1 MRSIETCREDFPAL
15 HQTVAGG
22 RPLVYL
28 DSAATAQKPRSVIEA
43 EARFYERDNA
53 NVHRGV
59 HTLAVRA
66 TEAYE
71 RARRAV
77 ARFIGATDPACV
89 VFVRGTTEAINLV
102 ARSYAQ
108 PRLGPDDEIVLT
120 PMEHHSNMV
129 PWQMVAQATGA
140 RLRYVDLLP
149 DGTLDLASYE
159 RLLESGRV
167 RVVAVTHQSN
177 VLGTI
182 NPVREMAERAHR
194 VGAVVVVDAAQSV
207 PHQPVDVRQLGCDF
221 LAFSGHKMMGPTGIG
236 VLWGRRELLESMPP
250 LFGGGEMIREVGL
263 FESTYNEVPY
273 KFEAGTP
280 PIAQAV
286 GLGAAVEYLESLGM
300 EQVRAHEQRLVA
312 YALERLGQLPDVR
325 IYGPRQHR
333 GGVVSFNVEGVHP
346 HDVATILDQEGVAV
360 RAGHHC
366 AQPLMRWL
374 DVPATVRASFYV
386 YNTPEDVDALVRA
399 LEAVRAIFGAGAKP
413 R

>member
-1 MRSIETCREDFPAL
+1 MRSVRTCREDFPAL

-28 DSAATAQKPRSVIEA
+28 DSAATSHKPYPVIEA
-43 EARFYERDNA
+43 VRRFYERDNA

-59 HTLAVRA
+59 HELAERA

-77 ARFIGATDPACV
+77 ARFIGAPDPACV
-89 VFVRGTTEAINLV
+89 IFVRGATEALNLV

-108 PRLGPDDEIVLT
+108 PRLRPGDEIVLT
-120 PMEHHSNMV
+120 PMEHHSNLV

-140 RLRYVDLLP
+140 TLRYVDLLP
-149 DGTLDLASYE
+149 DGTLDLESYD

-167 RVVAVTHQSN
+167 RVVAFTHQSN

-182 NPVREMAERAHR
+182 NPAREMADRAHR
-194 VGAVVVVDAAQSV
+194 AGAVVVLDGAQSV
-207 PHQPVDVRQLGCDF
+207 PHMPVDVKELGCDF

-236 VLWGRRELLESMPP
+236 VLWGRRELLEEMPP
-250 LFGGGEMIREVGL
+250 LFGGGEMIREVCL
-263 FESTYNEVPY
+263 LTATYNEIPY

-286 GLGAAVEYLESLGM
+286 GLGEAIAYLESLGM
-300 EQVRAHEQRLVA
+300 ANVQAYEDELVRYAVQRLS
-312 YALERLGQLPDVR
+312 EFDDIR
-325 IYGPRQHR
+325 IYGPKER
-333 GGVVSFNVEGVHP
+333 GGLVSFNVEGVHP
-346 HDVATILDQEGVAV
+346 HDVATILDREGVAV

-399 LEAVRAIFGAGAKP
+399 LRSVRSIFGAA
-413 R
+413 RT

>member
-1 MRSIETCREDFPAL
+1 MRSIERCREDFPAL

-22 RPLVYL
+22 HPLVYL
-28 DSAATAQKPRSVIEA
+28 DSAATSQKPQCVIEA
-43 EARFYERDNA
+43 EARFYRRDNA

-59 HTLAVRA
+59 HTLAERA

-71 RARRAV
+71 GARRAV
-77 ARFIGATDPACV
+77 ARFIGAPDPACV
-89 VFVRGTTEAINLV
+89 IFVRGATEALNLV

-108 PRLGPDDEIVLT
+108 PRLRPGDEIVLT
-120 PMEHHSNMV
+120 PMEHHSNLV

-149 DGTLDLASYE
+149 DGTVDLASYD

-167 RVVAVTHQSN
+167 RVVAFTHQSN

-182 NPVREMAERAHR
+182 NPAQEMARRAHQA
-194 VGAVVVVDAAQSV
+194 GAVVVLDGAQSV
-207 PHQPVDVRQLGCDF
+207 PHMPVDVQELGCDF
-221 LAFSGHKMMGPTGIG
+221 LAFSGHKMLGPTGVG
-236 VLWGRRELLESMPP
+236 VLWGRRELLEAMPP
-250 LFGGGEMIREVGL
+250 LFGGGEMIREVRL
-263 FESTYNEVPY
+263 FDATYNEIPY

-286 GLGAAVEYLESLGM
+286 ALGEAVAYLESLGM
-300 EQVRAHEQRLVA
+300 EQVRAHEERLVA
-312 YALERLGQLPDVR
+312 YALQRLGEMGDVR
-325 IYGPRQHR
+325 VYGPRER
-333 GGVVSFNVEGVHP
+333 GGLVSFNVDGVHA
-346 HDVATILDQEGVAV
+346 HDVATVLDQHGVAV

-386 YNTPEDVDALVRA
+386 YNTQEDIDALVRG
-399 LEAVRAIFGAGAKP
+399 LEAVRAIFGAA
-413 R
+413 RR

>member
-1 MRSIETCREDFPAL
+1 MRSVRSCRDDFPAL

-22 RPLVYL
+22 HPLVYL
-28 DSAATAQKPRSVIEA
+28 DSAATSHKPYPVIEA
-43 EARFYERDNA
+43 MRRFYERDNA
-53 NVHRGV
+53 NVHRAV
-59 HTLAVRA
+59 HALAERA

-77 ARFIGATDPACV
+77 ARFIGAPDPACV
-89 VFVRGTTEAINLV
+89 IFVRGATEALNLV

-108 PRLGPDDEIVLT
+108 PRLRPGDEIVLT
-120 PMEHHSNMV
+120 PMEHHSNLV
-129 PWQMVAQATGA
+129 PWQMVAKATGA
-140 RLRYVDLLP
+140 ALRYVDLLP
-149 DGTLDLASYE
+149 DGTIDLESYD
-159 RLLESGRV
+159 RLLASGRV
-167 RVVAVTHQSN
+167 RVVAFTHQSN

-194 VGAVVVVDAAQSV
+194 AGAVVVLDGAQSV
-207 PHQPVDVRQLGCDF
+207 PHMPVDVKALGCDF

-236 VLWGRRELLESMPP
+236 VLWGRRELLEEMPP

-263 FESTYNEVPY
+263 YDTTYNELPY

-280 PIAQAV
+280 PIAEAV
-286 GLGAAVEYLESLGM
+286 GLGEAVAYLESLGM
-300 EQVRAHEQRLVA
+300 EQVRAYEEELIAYAVQRLSE
-312 YALERLGQLPDVR
+312 LDDVR
-325 IYGPRQHR
+325 VYGPRQR
-333 GGVVSFNVEGVHP
+333 GGLVSFNVEGVHP
-346 HDVATILDQEGVAV
+346 HDVATILDQHGVAV

-399 LEAVRAIFGAGAKP
+399 LRSVRSIFGSV
-413 R
+413 RN